1 MVSKTTENE
10 TLPNDKRPREINSYQ
25 RRAKKPAFID
35 EGTGKILKFTGT
47 VNPKPDRSIDTS
59 LASLS
64 PYNDVGGVQP
74 VESFALLVTRTSSP
88 VRRCPHLCDN
98 LFMLLKR
105 WLVGDPLKTAQ
116 ASHERLSKT
125 LALAVFSSNAIS
137 SVAYATEE
145 ILLVLILAGTAA
157 IAWSIPVSLAIL
169 FLVAVLTVSYRQI
182 IYEYPEGGGA
192 YIVAR
197 SNLGDSPALIAAGA
211 LMIDY
216 VLTVAVSV
224 AAGVAALTSA
234 LPSLFPHREALGL
247 IAILFIVVM
256 NLRGVRESGKFFS
269 IPTYFAIGALGLM
282 VVSGTIQSLLNPSVA
297 PSMPTPSG
305 TSQTVE
311 GLTLFLILRSFAAG
325 CSAVTG
331 MEVISNGVKAFRP
344 PESHNAAITMV
355 WMSVILA
362 VLFIGISWMAY
373 HYGILAKEDETV
385 VSQLARLTFGTG
397 TIYYAIQIGTMML
410 LVLAANSA
418 FAGFPHL
425 SSILAR
431 DGFMPHQMATFG
443 DRLVFSNGVIILGF
457 FACLLLVIFH
467 GNTHA
472 LIPLYAIGVFVSFT
486 LAQTGMVRRW
496 LIKKGP
502 HWRKKLVVN
511 GIGAVTT
518 GIATVIIASTKFMH
532 GAWIVFLLVALL
544 ILMFRGIRSH
554 YKAVTEQVS
563 LSRDARP
570 PRPRRNIIVVPI
582 GGVNRSVVRAVD
594 YARSRPGEI
603 RAVLVDVDKEE
614 TARVEIQWAQWGC
627 GVPLIVL
634 PSPYRS
640 VLGSLLD
647 HIEELRQKD
656 PDCWITVVIPE
667 ILPARWWQNILHN
680 QRALMLKAALLFK
693 DRVVLTDVPFHLT
706 R

>member
-1 MVSKTTENE
+1 M
-10 TLPNDKRPREINSYQ
+10 I
-25 RRAKKPAFID
+25 
-35 EGTGKILKFTGT
+35 
-47 VNPKPDRSIDTS
+47 
-59 LASLS
+59 
-64 PYNDVGGVQP
+64 
-74 VESFALLVTRTSSP
+74 
-88 VRRCPHLCDN
+88 
-98 LFMLLKR
+98 LKR

-116 ASHERLSKT
+116 AAHERLSKT
-125 LALAVFSSNAIS
+125 LALAIFSSNAIS

-157 IAWSIPVSLAIL
+157 VSWSIPISLAIL
-169 FLVAVLTVSYRQI
+169 LLTLILTISYRQI

-197 SNLGDSPALIAAGA
+197 SNLGELPALIAAGA

-216 VLTVAVSV
+216 ILTVAVSV
-224 AAGVAALTSA
+224 AAGIAALTSA
-234 LPSLFPHREALGL
+234 IPVLFPHREALGL
-247 IAILFIVVM
+247 TAIIFIIVM
-256 NLRGVRESGKFFS
+256 NLRGVRESGKFFA

-282 VVSGTIQSLLNPSVA
+282 VAIGTVQSFYGSGAAPIAPPAVTPESLD
-297 PSMPTPSG
+297 G
-305 TSQTVE
+305 I
-311 GLTLFLILRSFAAG
+311 TLFLILRAFAAG

-331 MEVISNGVKAFRP
+331 MEVISNGVKAFRE
-344 PESHNAAITMV
+344 PESKNAATTMV
-355 WMSVILA
+355 WMSAILA
-362 VLFIGISWMAY
+362 GLFMGISWMAY
-373 HYGILAKEDETV
+373 HYGILAKADETV
-385 VSQLARLTFGTG
+385 VSQLARLTFGSG
-397 TIYYAIQIGTMML
+397 AIYYAVQISTMLL

-431 DGFMPHQMATFG
+431 DGYMPHQMASFG
-443 DRLVFSNGVIILGF
+443 DRLGFSNGIFILGF

-467 GNTHA
+467 GDTHA

-486 LAQTGMVRRW
+486 LSQAGMVKRW
-496 LIKKGP
+496 LVKRGL
-502 HWRKKLVVN
+502 HWRKKLAVN

-518 GIATVIIASTKFMH
+518 GVATIIIATTKFMQ

-544 ILMFRGIRSH
+544 IMMFRSIRSH
-554 YKAVTEQVS
+554 YKAVAEQVS
-563 LSRDARP
+563 LTRDSRP
-570 PRPRRNIIVVPI
+570 PRPRRNLVIMPI

-594 YARSRPGEI
+594 YARSRGGEI
-603 RAVLVDVDKEE
+603 RAILVDVDKEE
-614 TARVEIQWAQWGC
+614 TALTEIKWAQWGC
-627 GVPLIVL
+627 GVPLVVL

-640 VLGSLLD
+640 ILGSILD
-647 HIEELRQKD
+647 YIEELQQKD

-680 QRALMLKAALLFK
+680 QRALLLKGALLFK